1 MTIRMKTMTRREFAA
16 TAILAPAALA
26 LGATL
31 ARPAAAASAKEID
44 AGADATLQS
53 FYGKVQGG
61 KDFVA
66 AAKGVLIFPSI
77 FQAGIGIGGSY
88 GEGVLRMTGQP
99 PEYYSSSQ
107 GSVGLQL
114 GAQTSSMIICFMQQ
128 PALDV
133 FRASSGWTAGVDGSI
148 ALVNVGAG
156 GVANTNTAQPP
167 IVYFVF
173 DNTGLMFNLSISGT
187 KFAHLER

>member
-1 MTIRMKTMTRREFAA
+1 MTIRSKITRREFAA
-16 TAILAPAALA
+16 TAILAPAALL
-26 LGATL
+26 LGTTL
-31 ARPAAAASAKEID
+31 ARPARAATAAEIN
-44 AGADATLQS
+44 AGADAALGS

-61 KDFVA
+61 KDFVN

-88 GEGVLRMTGQP
+88 GEGVMRISGQP
-99 PEYYSSSQ
+99 PEYYSASQ

-114 GAQTSSMIICFMQQ
+114 GAQTSALVICFMQQ
-128 PALDV
+128 TALDV
-133 FRASSGWTAGVDGSI
+133 FRASSGFTAGVDGSI

-156 GVANTNTAQPP
+156 GVANTNTAQTP

-187 KFAHLER
+187 KFAHIAK

>member
-1 MTIRMKTMTRREFAA
+1 MTIRSKITRREFAA
-16 TAILAPAALA
+16 TAILAPAALV
-26 LGATL
+26 LGTTL
-31 ARPAAAASAKEID
+31 ARPARAATAAEIN
-44 AGADATLQS
+44 AGADAALGS

-61 KDFVA
+61 KDFVN

-88 GEGVLRMTGQP
+88 GEGVMRISGQP
-99 PEYYSSSQ
+99 PEYYSASQ

-114 GAQTSSMIICFMQQ
+114 GAQTSALVICFMQQ
-128 PALDV
+128 TALDV
-133 FRASSGWTAGVDGSI
+133 FRASSGFTAGVDGSI

-156 GVANTNTAQPP
+156 GVANTNTAQTP

-187 KFAHLER
+187 KFAHIAK